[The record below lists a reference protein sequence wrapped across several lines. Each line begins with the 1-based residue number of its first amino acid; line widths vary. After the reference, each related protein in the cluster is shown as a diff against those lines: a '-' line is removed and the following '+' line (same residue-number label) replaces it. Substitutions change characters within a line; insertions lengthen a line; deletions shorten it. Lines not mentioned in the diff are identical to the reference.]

1 MTVSLGVDI
10 GLAILVLAVTVWTIT
25 VRETFAAVV
34 GFVVYGLLLALVWV
48 RLWAIDIAL
57 TEAAIG
63 SGVTGA
69 LLLGAASRTRRA
81 RDTPETPTFIVRL
94 AVGLLCALISMGLAA
109 VVLLLPEPAPTLA
122 PEAAAGLPTVGV
134 GNPITAVLLAYRS
147 FDTFLEKVV
156 LLFALVG
163 VWSLAA
169 DRNWGGAPAL
179 WQSPD
184 RDGVLTFL
192 GQTLPPI
199 GVVIAIY
206 MLWTGADHP
215 GGAFQASAMLAAMW
229 MLTIIAG
236 LTHVPRISKH
246 QPAAHTCHR
255 RGGFSAGRASR
266 LFYCGRFPRLSA
278 RIFQGT
284 DHRHR
289 GDDDDL
295 RRRDACASGRRS
307 SGTRRAAM
315 NAATVFGLCGAILVG
330 LGLYGVIV
338 NPQPLRK
345 ILAFNLIGGGVFLV
359 FGVIARRGATAGFFG
374 DPIPQAMV
382 ITGIVV
388 AFSATALAVTLML
401 RLFQLSGRMA
411 LTPEPSTEAHSRG
424 ADG

>member
-1 MTVSLGVDI
+1 MGLDI
-10 GLAILVLAVTVWTIT
+10 GLAILVLSVAVWTIA
-25 VRETFAAVV
+25 VREAFASVV

-69 LLLGAASRTRRA
+69 LLLGAASRTRHA
-81 RDTPETPTFIVRL
+81 KAEPEALTLIVRL
-94 AVGLLCALISMGLAA
+94 AVAVFCALITAGLAA
-109 VVLLLPEPAPTLA
+109 IVFLLPEPAPTLA
-122 PEAAAGLPTVGV
+122 PDAAANLSTVGV
-134 GNPITAVLLAYRS
+134 GNPITAVLLAYRA

-156 LLFALVG
+156 LLFALIG

-184 RDGVLTFL
+184 RDGALTFL
-192 GQTLPPI
+192 GQILPPV
-199 GVVIAIY
+199 GVVVAIY

-215 GGAFQASAMLAAMW
+215 GRSISSQRD
-229 MLTIIAG
+229 AG
-236 LTHVPRISKH
+236 CNVDVDDDRRTDPCAPYQQHRS
-246 QPAAHTCHR
+246 AAHACR
-255 RGGFSAGRASR
+255 RRCRFSFGRPCGLLFCGRLSR
-266 LFYCGRFPRLSA
+266 LPAG
-278 RIFQGT
+278 IFQGA

-289 GDDDDL
+289 GGDDDL
-295 RRRDACASGRRS
+295 RRGHAGASGRRS

-315 NAATVFGLCGAILVG
+315 TGATIFGLCGAALVG
-330 LGLYGVIV
+330 LGLFGAIV

-345 ILAFNLIGGGVFLV
+345 ILAFNLLGGGVFLM
-359 FGVIARRGATAGFFG
+359 FGVIARRGAAAGFFG
-374 DPIPQAMV
+374 DPVPQAMV

-388 AFSATALAVTLML
+388 AFSATALAVALML
-401 RLFQLSGRMA
+401 RLFQLSGRIA
-411 LTPEPSTEAHSRG
+411 LTPEPSAEAQSRG